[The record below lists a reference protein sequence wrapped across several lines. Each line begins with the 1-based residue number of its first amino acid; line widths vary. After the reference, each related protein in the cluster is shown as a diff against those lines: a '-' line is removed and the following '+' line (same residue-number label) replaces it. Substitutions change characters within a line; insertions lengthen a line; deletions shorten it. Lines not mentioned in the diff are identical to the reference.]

1 VYFEFNKS
9 NLTPEANA
17 VLDRAVADAAKCNYK
32 TVNVSGNTDTSGS
45 AAYNEGLSSS
55 RAQIV
60 ADGLTARG
68 VSASLISQEALGESK
83 PAVATQDGVKEP
95 LNRRTEVVIT
105 FQ

>member
-1 VYFEFNKS
+1 MYFEFNKS
-9 NLTPEANA
+9 GLTPEASA

-45 AAYNEGLSSS
+45 AQYNEGLSAS

-68 VSASLISQEALGESK
+68 VAASLISQEALGESK